1 MQTLKK
7 YVRALGLF
15 DLRAAVHVVH
25 ARRLL
30 YVSEPFF
37 GNQQS
42 LHTSRL
48 LPATET
54 KRLMSMLSNAGMRMK
69 KETKT
74 NKRGVCFQKSG
85 QR

>member
-1 MQTLKK
+1 MFPNQ
-7 YVRALGLF
+7 Y
-15 DLRAAVHVVH
+15 
-25 ARRLL
+25 
-30 YVSEPFF
+30 P

-54 KRLMSMLSNAGMRMK
+54 KRLMSMLPNAGMRMK

-74 NKRGVCFQKSG
+74 QNGGFCFQMKA